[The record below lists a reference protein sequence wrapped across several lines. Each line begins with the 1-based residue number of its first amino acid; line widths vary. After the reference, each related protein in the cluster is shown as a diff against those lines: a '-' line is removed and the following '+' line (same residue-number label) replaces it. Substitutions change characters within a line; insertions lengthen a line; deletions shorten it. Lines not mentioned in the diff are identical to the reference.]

1 MRLGRWTEI
10 AALTALPVAILA
22 VPATAQF
29 VGALV
34 NPLVANW
41 IQSEVDSV
49 ENLDVKISG
58 ADSDLMGG
66 RIERAEV
73 SGDNLVYEDFYF
85 SRVELSG
92 QNIRLTVE
100 DALNGGSLNL
110 VEPLPVDAMMRLTN
124 ADVNR
129 SIQAPSIQSQLSE
142 AVVDIPIGNGG
153 EAVAFQLRDPQVEI
167 PGRPTENRCPV
178 KFTGY
183 GCAGFSHNRTV
194 AQKQQ
199 ATVARQSS
207 LVGERRFANTNRRFG
222 WYGDRP
228 RPRCGGR
235 QFTASGRRIDLY
247 WDHHNSAI
255 NLAIYD

>member
-1 MRLGRWTEI
+1 MRLGRWTAI
-10 AALTALPVAILA
+10 AALTALPVAVCA

-41 IQSEVDSV
+41 IESEVDSV

-92 QNIRLTVE
+92 QDIRLTVE

-110 VEPLPVDAMMRLTN
+110 VEPLPVNAMMRLTN

-129 SIQAPSIQSQLSE
+129 SIQAPLIQSQLSE
-142 AVVDIPIGNGG
+142 ASVDIPVGNGG

-167 PGRPTENRCPV
+167 LDGRLKIDALLNTEGTDVPV
-178 KFTGY
+178 SVTTGLLPKSSRQLLLVNPVWL
-183 GCAGFSHNRTV
+183 GDDGSQIPIAGLDG
-194 AQKQQ
+194 A
-199 ATVARQSS
+199 
-207 LVGERRFANTNRRFG
+207 E
-222 WYGDRP
+222 
-228 RPRCGGR
+228 
-235 QFTASGRRIDLY
+235 IDLGP
-247 WDHHNSAI
+247 DVKIDS
-255 NLAIYD
+255 LQLVPGELIYTGTITIQP